1 MEDESSAG
9 LKKIIDAT
17 NKLEE
22 FFKIVGLD
30 FPSDMPESEEDI
42 PKFWPEYIRQ
52 AYREYNDY
60 YNAQQEEGIII

>member
-22 FFKIVGLD
+22 FFKIVCLD
-30 FPSDMPESEEDI
+30 FPSEMPESEEDI
-42 PKFWPEYIRQ
+42 PNFWPEYIRQ

-60 YNAQQEEGIII
+60 YDAQQEEGIII